1 MKVFVYFNLHKKVW
15 SVKAL
20 NGPNRGRV
28 IARLT
33 DVSLIDASFRV
44 SKAGRERVLRERRKN
59 VHAGVVGYL
68 APVIKNETDAKRV
81 RYNPYLKGEFFD
93 AVTEQ
98 SVFKA
103 SSVVLDSNRQVWAW

>member
-20 NGPNRGRV
+20 NGSNKGRV

-33 DVSLIDASFRV
+33 DVGLIDASFRV
-44 SKAGRERVLRERRKN
+44 SKAGRERVLKEQRKN